1 MTKDE
6 KIAKL
11 ESELKEKDRIITML
25 ERQMMLAF
33 KEVEDLEDK
42 LAKRWSKKKT
52 LPSFASD
59 KRRVVTPE
67 PRQRARV
74 VAPGSS
80 SKRNWDPDFPVYGSR
95 NK

>member
-11 ESELKEKDRIITML
+11 EIDLKEKDRIITML

-33 KEVEDLEDK
+33 KEIEALEDK
-42 LAKRWSKKKT
+42 LAKRWSKKKGT
-52 LPSFASD
+52 YPHRD
-59 KRRVVTPE
+59 RKVVE
-67 PRQRARV
+67 
-74 VAPGSS
+74 PGSTQ
-80 SKRNWDPDFPVYGSR
+80 KRNWDPDFPVYGSR